1 MFLLPNSHYFFLSHM
16 IYFQLLIYQRKISC
30 PILLLFSSF
39 FSFLFVPQKQL
50 SREQLLSLGLLNRG
64 NSRIYSN
71 VVAENDEEEEEEE
84 EDGDD
89 EVNIILLSCY
99 NYVFIV
105 IFVLLFNYLVII
117 SFYYFHLISIVFI
130 S

>member
-1 MFLLPNSHYFFLSHM
+1 M
-16 IYFQLLIYQRKISC
+16 IFFQLLIYQRKISC

>member
-16 IYFQLLIYQRKISC
+16 IFFQLLIYQRKISC